1 MYIYMYTYVYTHI
14 TYIYMVQYV
23 CIYVYMQHAV
33 EFELIVPR
41 GRWWKLPHDITVDIT
56 WLQPSMASI
65 R

>member
-1 MYIYMYTYVYTHI
+1 
-14 TYIYMVQYV
+14 
-23 CIYVYMQHAV
+23 MQHTAA